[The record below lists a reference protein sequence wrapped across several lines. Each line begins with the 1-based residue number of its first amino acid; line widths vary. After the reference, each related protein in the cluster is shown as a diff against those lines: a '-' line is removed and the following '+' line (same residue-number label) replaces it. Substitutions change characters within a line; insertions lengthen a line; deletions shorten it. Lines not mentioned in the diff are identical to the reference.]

1 MYNTI
6 VTLKKGEGRTLKAGG
21 MWVFD
26 NEIASIMGDFE
37 NGDIPPSYY
46 CQCMHYMAVT
56 GFEKWYIAVLVMG
69 KGFFWYEINR
79 NEEEI
84 EALIKAEGDFWEM
97 VKQGNAPDVD
107 GSESTKNT
115 LNTRWQSQVKSC
127 VLGHEAEDSVKELL
141 SIKKRIKAF
150 LSRNRTDTRR

>member
-1 MYNTI
+1 MSLTDLQKRQERKIRKSGFSFQSEKHPFMLANVDRLI
-6 VTLKKGEGRTLKAGG
+6 VGEKAGL
-21 MWVFD
+21 
-26 NEIASIMGDFE
+26 ECKTASALTRCDFE

-97 VKQGNAPDVD
+97 VKQGNARRRRLR
-107 GSESTKNT
+107 KY
-115 LNTRWQSQVKSC
+115 
-127 VLGHEAEDSVKELL
+127 KEHIEHKMAV
-141 SIKKRIKAF
+141 SSKKLCFRA
-150 LSRNRTDTRR
+150 